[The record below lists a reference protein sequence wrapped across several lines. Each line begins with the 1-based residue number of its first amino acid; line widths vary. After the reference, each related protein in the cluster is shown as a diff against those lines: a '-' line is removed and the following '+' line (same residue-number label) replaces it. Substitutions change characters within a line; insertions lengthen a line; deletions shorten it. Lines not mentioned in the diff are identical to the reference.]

1 MIANGIISSSP
12 RVLTKVP
19 IPLDCCGDIGIFMSF
34 TGLGDADEHFA
45 IQLGPKVQTPLV
57 RVHSECITGDLFG
70 SQRCDCGE
78 QLKEAVRRIC
88 DHGGYL
94 LYMRQE
100 GRGIGLYAKLET
112 YVLQYSGKDT
122 FEANR
127 ALGFADDLRS
137 YQPAAQMLH
146 ALGAQR
152 IKLLT
157 NNPDKV
163 EGLQAHGIDI
173 EETLPTG
180 VYFNRHNIRYLHAK
194 AKARHTLNLPH
205 QQTVMK
211 GLNQ

>member
-78 QLKEAVRRIC
+78 QLKEAV
-88 DHGGYL
+88 
-94 LYMRQE
+94 
-100 GRGIGLYAKLET
+100 RGIGLYAKLET